1 MGAYQEPIATRANV
15 ATAQFPPT
23 IGPVVNNIN

>member
-1 MGAYQEPIATRANV
+1 MGTYQEPIATKANV

-23 IGPVVNNIN
+23 IGPIVKSK